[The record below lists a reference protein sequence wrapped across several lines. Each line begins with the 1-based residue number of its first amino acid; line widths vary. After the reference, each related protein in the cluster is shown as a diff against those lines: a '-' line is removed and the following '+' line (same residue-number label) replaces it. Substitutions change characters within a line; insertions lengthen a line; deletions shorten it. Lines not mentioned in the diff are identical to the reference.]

1 LYYFTISLTVTCI
14 NTCVSTADIARR
26 RFDQHHRVLELL
38 KATRHISPIDDID
51 DDEWGQV
58 KRYYQQY
65 GDVDGGG
72 TSYSMALRM
81 NHDFHSD
88 SIIDF
93 ILPKISLLVLGIAA
107 SIAAAASRFPMSE
120 SSSMS
125 EREELNPDRL
135 GSASKVYVISSFV
148 QIIVQIIVCL
158 FILYTSFVTGE
169 RLKRE
174 PFLSTRPAQL
184 AFRVSLFSFESPVLF
199 SNVIAKSDF
208 LLFASHQTHS
218 MRRCV
223 NASFNDGGTRN
234 DAC

>member
-1 LYYFTISLTVTCI
+1 MYYFTISLTITCI

-26 RFDQHHRVLELL
+26 RFDQYRRVLELL

-51 DDEWGQV
+51 GDEWGQV

-72 TSYSMALRM
+72 TSFSMALRM

-107 SIAAAASRFPMSE
+107 SITAAASRFPMSE

-158 FILYTSFVTGE
+158 FIVYTSFVTGE

-184 AFRVSLFSFESPVLF
+184 AFRVSVFSFESPVLF
-199 SNVIAKSDF
+199 QMLSRRAIFFF
-208 LLFASHQTHS
+208 LPLTRLTQ
-218 MRRCV
+218 CV
-223 NASFNDGGTRN
+223 GV
-234 DAC
+234 

>member
-1 LYYFTISLTVTCI
+1 
-14 NTCVSTADIARR
+14 
-26 RFDQHHRVLELL
+26 LELL
-38 KATRHISPIDDID
+38 QATRHISPTDDID

-81 NHDFHSD
+81 KHDFFSD
-88 SIIDF
+88 SILEF

-107 SIAAAASRFPMSE
+107 SITAAASRFPMSE
-120 SSSMS
+120 SSSVS

-135 GSASKVYVISSFV
+135 GSASKVYVISSFA
-148 QIIVQIIVCL
+148 QIIVQITVCL
-158 FILYTSFVTGE
+158 FIVYTSFVTGE

-184 AFRVSLFSFESPVLF
+184 AFRVSFFSYESPVLF

-208 LLFASHQTHS
+208 LLFGPHQTFL

-223 NASFNDGGTRN
+223 NASLQRRRN
-234 DAC
+234 I